1 MGFGLVAVICFGAF
15 LLASVMNGND
25 DDDGGPGK
33 LQPAYLKRR

>member
-15 LLASVMNGND
+15 LLASVIGND

-33 LQPAYLKRR
+33 FQPAYLKRR